1 MKNVDFE
8 PDSNIG
14 EKCYGC
20 KFVTGKICRAYLYP
34 EMQWHFG
41 YCPLAPNVNIVK
53 EVKEKEIN
61 PLKAS
66 KRKARGK

>member
-20 KFVTGKICRAYLYP
+20 KFVTGKICRA
-34 EMQWHFG
+34 
-41 YCPLAPNVNIVK
+41 
-53 EVKEKEIN
+53 
-61 PLKAS
+61 
-66 KRKARGK
+66 